1 MKNFTERTSAE
12 QEIIRKAYDFEI
24 MAIETDNTN
33 INPYLDTIKAMENG
47 TELWEAINVAV
58 ELAYN

>member
-24 MAIETDNTN
+24 MAIETDSTAT
-33 INPYLDTIKAMENG
+33 NPYFSTIKAMENG
-47 TELWEAINVAV
+47 KKLLEAINVAI